1 MPNFTI
7 RRRKKSQ
14 PKVQPPPPKVEEKVD
29 EMEESYSDETE
40 EELLD
45 KAMNDLSMQSEPQKQ
60 HPRPVQYQNQP
71 QRPVAGHPQYQK
83 QPTVAR
89 QVRFQPSNQQNS
101 WGKPRLND
109 PYTRKPTMR
118 GGIPPRRQSR
128 GGAKLRFR
136 THYGV
141 GGEYMD
147 TRTKSSLLLSHCF
160 G

>member
-1 MPNFTI
+1 MPNFKI

-29 EMEESYSDETE
+29 EMEESFTDESE

-45 KAMNDLSMQSEPQKQ
+45 KAIGQLSMQNKPQKPP
-60 HPRPVQYQNQP
+60 PRTVQYQNQP
-71 QRPVAGHPQYQK
+71 QRPVARHPQYQK

-101 WGKPRLND
+101 WGKQRLND
-109 PYTRKPTMR
+109 PYSRMPTMR
-118 GGIPPRRQSR
+118 KEYPTRRNKR
-128 GGAKLRFR
+128 GGARLRFR
-136 THYGV
+136 SHYGV
-141 GGEYMD
+141 GGEHMD